1 MSSGEIWVTM
11 FGCCVAP
18 ENTVSGHRHHRPRI
32 DRSMIGN
39 PTDFRHTAHIG
50 SSDVYGSSNNSSGNG
65 NGDNLGLLQS
75 QMKSKGGYSVMCHP
89 VPYVPH
95 IINARNLDE
104 VRRK

>member
-1 MSSGEIWVTM
+1 MATM
-11 FGCCVAP
+11 TGHLMGQMFSCCIMGNNEQLV
-18 ENTVSGHRHHRPRI
+18 RRPRI

-50 SSDVYGSSNNSSGNG
+50 SSDYSSHSGQQSM
-65 NGDNLGLLQS
+65 DNFGLLQS
-75 QMKSKGGYSVMCHP
+75 QMKSKGGYSEYSNS

-95 IINARNLDE
+95 IINARSLDE

>member
-50 SSDVYGSSNNSSGNG
+50 SADLSTGSTTGNI
-65 NGDNLGLLQS
+65 S
-75 QMKSKGGYSVMCHP
+75 
-89 VPYVPH
+89 
-95 IINARNLDE
+95 RNRLTKIKIE
-104 VRRK
+104 NK

>member
-50 SSDVYGSSNNSSGNG
+50 SADLSTGSTTGNISRYRLTKIKIEK
-65 NGDNLGLLQS
+65 NE
-75 QMKSKGGYSVMCHP
+75 MYET
-89 VPYVPH
+89 
-95 IINARNLDE
+95 INADRCF
-104 VRRK
+104 

>member
-50 SSDVYGSSNNSSGNG
+50 SADLSTGSTTGNISTRRLAKIKIE
-65 NGDNLGLLQS
+65 NE
-75 QMKSKGGYSVMCHP
+75 KYKT
-89 VPYVPH
+89 
-95 IINARNLDE
+95 INTDRFLISCLF
-104 VRRK
+104 